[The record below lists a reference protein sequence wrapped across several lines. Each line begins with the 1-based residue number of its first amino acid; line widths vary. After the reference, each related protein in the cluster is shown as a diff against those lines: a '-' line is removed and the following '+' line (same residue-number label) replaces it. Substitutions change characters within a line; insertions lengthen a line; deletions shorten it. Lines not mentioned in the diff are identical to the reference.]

1 MAPPLPPL
9 RACVP
14 SAFLTSISAPDPV
27 EKPRLL
33 EQWKALDGRRCQVT
47 LSCSVARGGDVSY
60 AWYRGSELIQTPR
73 NLSELEEQVGFG
85 DLHSY
90 TCNVSNPVSW
100 AARTLEL
107 AQACHGRR
115 SAAAARA
122 GGVGPAT
129 GLTRQRD
136 LGMRSPA
143 AAPRGLALRHT
154 APVKPGP
161 S

>member
-33 EQWKALDGRRCQVT
+33 EQWKALDGGRCQVT

-115 SAAAARA
+115 SAAALGLEVLAPPLGSRARETW
-122 GGVGPAT
+122 G
-129 GLTRQRD
+129 
-136 LGMRSPA
+136 
-143 AAPRGLALRHT
+143 
-154 APVKPGP
+154 
-161 S
+161 